1 MGQSG
6 ISSRRRSLR
15 AGTTRSGSAGF
26 ANWVRPSHALLEH
39 RLLMRHHVGAFDNKQ
54 DLSAF
59 QTAASF
65 FPSVLGTAAAVPGT
79 DGAALTLAANPK
91 LGLAPL
97 SMEMGFSS
105 LT

>member
-1 MGQSG
+1 M
-6 ISSRRRSLR
+6 
-15 AGTTRSGSAGF
+15 
-26 ANWVRPSHALLEH
+26 
-39 RLLMRHHVGAFDNKQ
+39 FDNKP

-65 FPSVLGTAAAVPGT
+65 FPSMIGTAAPVPDA

-97 SMEMGFSS
+97 SMEMGFSG
-105 LT
+105 LTQHEALATASGL